1 MSRTG
6 LWDSHA
12 HLDSDYFTD
21 DRDELIAKIG
31 EEMEGFI
38 NPGCDEASS
47 AFAVQLAEKYDF
59 VYAAVGWHPEELAGI
74 KDEHYLDK
82 LAAWAVHPKVAAI
95 GEIGLDYYW
104 KENEPKEVLGVL
116 FDLQVIIHDREA
128 LCDIFYIFRS
138 EVPAGT
144 RAVFHC
150 YSGSLEMAKELAKR
164 GYYFGFGGTSTYK
177 NAAKVR
183 EVLAFVPDELLLFE
197 TDSPYLTPVPYR
209 GKTNEPAFVVKTA
222 EKIAAIKGLTIEETA
237 RITTDNFFK
246 LYRKAKR

>member
-104 KENEPKEVLGVL
+104 KENEPKEV
-116 FDLQVIIHDREA
+116 QKKT
-128 LCDIFYIFRS
+128 
-138 EVPAGT
+138 P
-144 RAVFHC
+144 
-150 YSGSLEMAKELAKR
+150 
-164 GYYFGFGGTSTYK
+164 FG
-177 NAAKVR
+177 A
-183 EVLAFVPDELLLFE
+183 D
-197 TDSPYLTPVPYR
+197 
-209 GKTNEPAFVVKTA
+209 
-222 EKIAAIKGLTIEETA
+222 
-237 RITTDNFFK
+237 
-246 LYRKAKR
+246 

>member
-104 KENEPKEVLGVL
+104 KENEPKEVQKKRLLEQIDLAVQ
-116 FDLQVIIHDREA
+116 FDLPVIIHDREA
-128 LCDIFYIFRS
+128 HGDIFDIFRS

-144 RAVFHC
+144 KGCVPLLFRFA
-150 YSGSLEMAKELAKR
+150 GNGK
-164 GYYFGFGGTSTYK
+164 GTCQT
-177 NAAKVR
+177 R
-183 EVLAFVPDELLLFE
+183 LLLWLWR
-197 TDSPYLTPVPYR
+197 YKHL
-209 GKTNEPAFVVKTA
+209 
-222 EKIAAIKGLTIEETA
+222 
-237 RITTDNFFK
+237 
-246 LYRKAKR
+246 

>member
-38 NPGCDEASS
+38 NPGCDETSS

-104 KENEPKEVLGVL
+104 KENEPKEV
-116 FDLQVIIHDREA
+116 QKKT
-128 LCDIFYIFRS
+128 
-138 EVPAGT
+138 P
-144 RAVFHC
+144 
-150 YSGSLEMAKELAKR
+150 
-164 GYYFGFGGTSTYK
+164 FG
-177 NAAKVR
+177 A
-183 EVLAFVPDELLLFE
+183 D
-197 TDSPYLTPVPYR
+197 
-209 GKTNEPAFVVKTA
+209 
-222 EKIAAIKGLTIEETA
+222 
-237 RITTDNFFK
+237 
-246 LYRKAKR
+246 